1 MSDGHKALSYIS
13 TIILLRVFS
22 SVFSIGDW
30 TIVGKYGHKALS
42 YGGCMSD
49 GNKVPSYIAQ
59 WQ

>member
-1 MSDGHKALSYIS
+1 MSDWHKSLSYIS
-13 TIILLRVFS
+13 NIILLRVFS

-42 YGGCMSD
+42 YGGCVSD
-49 GNKVPSYIAQ
+49 GHKALGYIAQ